1 MRERSGGV
9 GLRLGEVRRS
19 LERWRRERGGRG
31 RPIPTD
37 LWNAAA
43 AVARIVGVD
52 ETARTL
58 RLDRARLAS
67 HVERGG
73 KKMDD
78 RTAMVGPFVEID
90 AGGICA
96 PAQTVVR
103 MEGRDGER
111 LEITLSATSV
121 VDVAALARA
130 FWTRSR

>member
-1 MRERSGGV
+1 M
-9 GLRLGEVRRS
+9 RLGEVRRS
-19 LERWRRERGGRG
+19 LERWRREHGGRG

-43 AVARIVGVD
+43 AVARIVGVA
-52 ETARTL
+52 ETARAL
-58 RLDRARLAS
+58 RLDRMRLAS
-67 HVERGG
+67 RVECGG
-73 KKMDD
+73 QQVED
-78 RTAMVGPFVEID
+78 RTATVGPFVEIA

-96 PAQTVVR
+96 PPQTVVR

-111 LEITLSATSV
+111 LEITLSATSA